1 MPKSPNFR
9 FFQGGM
15 LKHRTTP
22 KFLTTQT
29 DYYALLLLSA
39 LVGGIAGSVVAMFEA
54 SIRLIGEQIGRA
66 HV

>member
-29 DYYALLLLSA
+29 DYYALLFLSA
-39 LVGGIAGSVVAMFEA
+39 LVGGIAGAVVALFGA
-54 SIRLIGEQIGRA
+54 
-66 HV
+66 